1 MKITGK
7 HAIYNAALNDRRKT
21 RIYHGKREDFI
32 ENFQNTPVKYLRF
45 QESNQE
51 FLEVQELY
59 VESTIEEFLNQD
71 RIILLDGLMDPRNL
85 GAIIRSAA
93 AFGFSVLLRRSKG
106 CPITETVVLCSA
118 GGIDQTNILSVTNI
132 KTCLQTFKNKGFW
145 IYGLH
150 ETGNISLKKI
160 NIENKKVMLVIGS
173 ESTGISDI
181 IFKEL
186 DFVLKISTT
195 DFSTLNASVAA
206 STAMFSMFPE

>member
-1 MKITGK
+1 M
-7 HAIYNAALNDRRKT
+7 
-21 RIYHGKREDFI
+21 
-32 ENFQNTPVKYLRF
+32 
-45 QESNQE
+45 
-51 FLEVQELY
+51 
-59 VESTIEEFLNQD
+59 
-71 RIILLDGLMDPRNL
+71 
-85 GAIIRSAA
+85 
-93 AFGFSVLLRRSKG
+93 
-106 CPITETVVLCSA
+106 
-118 GGIDQTNILSVTNI
+118 
-132 KTCLQTFKNKGFW
+132 QTFENKGFW